1 VIRVAVSSEPPTP
14 DRPDWDGPR
23 WSFELDLE
31 DDAEAAWDDRG
42 QEEFLADEVAAR
54 ERDDSPPPAE
64 LTGATAE
71 ALPAGPG
78 LAGFL
83 SGQAPETASSRDLV
97 GMAEGFRRVASWAQA
112 GELAMIAQVAVR
124 SAAADPRAGLAEDG
138 RPALLTE
145 DATAQVS
152 LGLTLSHTGA
162 EAWTGLAVALR
173 WRLPRT
179 AAALAAGRI
188 DTYRAKILAEA
199 VIPLSDAA
207 ARAVEDRVLP
217 QAGDLTYG
225 QLHAAVRR
233 AVIAVDPEGA
243 EHRRAAAERRAKL
256 SLYPD
261 QDGTA
266 TLVGAR
272 LPAAQAAAAYAKIC
286 AIANAMKAAGA
297 GGGIHFLRCQ
307 ALLGLI
313 LATLPPIPPPAGGP
327 PDAEPP
333 PDDGGEGDDGDD
345 DGGWTSGDDSTLPAG
360 PDTGTPPDFPAATAP
375 LPDPPPDTGSPPEP
389 PPTSDPWPEVPP
401 LTDADLPRDDGYRDT
416 GPPLAYGYADW
427 DPARGDPLDD
437 HFAGPGTQWPWPA
450 VPPTIPAA
458 VPAVPATA
466 AAREQQGPGGLLDL
480 TMPWATLTCAADGP
494 GLLGRIGPI
503 TAVQARQLARLAS
516 RGYQTQWRVILTDA
530 DGRCIAV
537 TRVPRIRP
545 PTGTQPPGRTD
556 VVGRVTV
563 ILPAA
568 VLDRAPRSADRRSA
582 GIYAEIISAARR
594 ILATARQRAAADQ
607 RAAAG
612 CAHTEKS
619 ASYRPPAR
627 IREYVV
633 ARDLTCRYP
642 SCGQPAWRGDLDHTH
657 PWDQGGLTCPCNM
670 GALCRRH
677 HRLKQLRGW
686 DLVQPHPGIFRWV
699 TPAGLTYA
707 VQPDRQPS

>member
-14 DRPDWDGPR
+14 DRLDWAGPR
-23 WSFELDLE
+23 WSFELDL
-31 DDAEAAWDDRG
+31 DADVEASGPAQPAWDDIG

-54 ERDDSPPPAE
+54 DRDDPPPPAE
-64 LTGATAE
+64 VPPAAAE
-71 ALPAGPG
+71 ARPAGPG

-83 SGQAPETASSRDLV
+83 SGQDPETAASRDLV
-97 GMAEGFRRVASWAQA
+97 GLAEAFRRVSSWAQA
-112 GELAMIAQVAVR
+112 GELAMIAQVAAR
-124 SAAADPRAGLAEDG
+124 SAAADPRAGLAKDG

-173 WRLPRT
+173 WRLSRT
-179 AAALAAGRI
+179 AAALAEGRI

-233 AVIAVDPEGA
+233 AVIAVDSEGA

-272 LPAAQAAAAYAKIC
+272 LPAAEAAAAYAKIC

-307 ALLGLI
+307 ALLGQI

-333 PDDGGEGDDGDD
+333 PDDSDDGWSPAGSAPP
-345 DGGWTSGDDSTLPAG
+345 DGAPPSASQPGDRGMPSPAG
-360 PDTGTPPDFPAATAP
+360 PDGTGAPPGGPPDYDPAT
-375 LPDPPPDTGSPPEP
+375 DPRPEG
-389 PPTSDPWPEVPP
+389 PP
-401 LTDADLPRDDGYRDT
+401 LTDADLPEDDGYRDIR
-416 GPPLAYGYADW
+416 PPLPDGYIDW

-437 HFAGPGTQWPWPA
+437 DFAGPGTQWAWPQI
-450 VPPTIPAA
+450 PPTIPAGG
-458 VPAVPATA
+458 PAGG
-466 AAREQQGPGGLLDL
+466 RRLGGLLDL
-480 TMPWATLTCAADGP
+480 TLPWATLTCAADGP
-494 GLLGRIGPI
+494 GILGRIGPI
-503 TAVQARQLARLAS
+503 TAVQARQLARLAN

-530 DGRCIAV
+530 DGRCIGV
-537 TRVPRIRP
+537 TRIPRVRP
-545 PTGTQPPGRTD
+545 PTGREPPDLTD

-563 ILPAA
+563 VLPAA
-568 VLDRAPRSADRRSA
+568 VLDSAPRSADRRNA

-594 ILATARQRAAADQ
+594 ALATARQRAAADQ
-607 RAAAG
+607 GTAAG
-612 CAHTEKS
+612 CAHTEAT
-619 ASYRPPAR
+619 ASYRPPPR

-657 PWDQGGLTCPCNM
+657 PWEQGGRTCPCNM

-686 DLVQPHPGIFRWV
+686 DLVQPQPGIFRWV
-699 TPAGLTYA
+699 TPAGRTYA

>member
-1 VIRVAVSSEPPTP
+1 MAVSSEPPTP
-14 DRPDWDGPR
+14 DRLDWDGPR

-31 DDAEAAWDDRG
+31 ADAEAAGPDWDDRG
-42 QEEFLADEVAAR
+42 QEEFLADEMAAS
-54 ERDDSPPPAE
+54 ERDDAPAPPELAGAAAE
-64 LTGATAE
+64 ALPAE

-83 SGQAPETASSRDLV
+83 SGQDPETASSRDLV
-97 GMAEGFRRVASWAQA
+97 GMAEAFRRVASWAQA

-124 SAAADPRAGLAEDG
+124 SAAADPRAGLAADG

-199 VIPLSDAA
+199 VISLSDAA

-333 PDDGGEGDDGDD
+333 PDDGGDGDG
-345 DGGWTSGDDSTLPAG
+345 DGDGA
-360 PDTGTPPDFPAATAP
+360 TPPAA
-375 LPDPPPDTGSPPEP
+375 
-389 PPTSDPWPEVPP
+389 DPWPEAPP
-401 LTDADLPRDDGYRDT
+401 LTDADLPEDDGYRDT
-416 GPPLAYGYADW
+416 GPPLADGDTDW

-450 VPPTIPAA
+450 VPPAIPAV
-458 VPAVPATA
+458 VPAVVPAVA
-466 AAREQQGPGGLLDL
+466 SAGGQQPLGGLLDL
-480 TMPWATLTCAADGP
+480 TLPWATLTCAADGP
-494 GLLGRIGPI
+494 GVLGRIGPV
-503 TAVQARQLARLAS
+503 TAVQARQIARLAS
-516 RGYQTQWRVILTDA
+516 RGYQTQWRVILT
-530 DGRCIAV
+530 
-537 TRVPRIRP
+537 
-545 PTGTQPPGRTD
+545 
-556 VVGRVTV
+556 
-563 ILPAA
+563 
-568 VLDRAPRSADRRSA
+568 
-582 GIYAEIISAARR
+582 
-594 ILATARQRAAADQ
+594 
-607 RAAAG
+607 
-612 CAHTEKS
+612 
-619 ASYRPPAR
+619 
-627 IREYVV
+627 
-633 ARDLTCRYP
+633 
-642 SCGQPAWRGDLDHTH
+642 
-657 PWDQGGLTCPCNM
+657 
-670 GALCRRH
+670 
-677 HRLKQLRGW
+677 
-686 DLVQPHPGIFRWV
+686 
-699 TPAGLTYA
+699 
-707 VQPDRQPS
+707 

>member
-1 VIRVAVSSEPPTP
+1 MAVSSEPPTP
-14 DRPDWDGPR
+14 DRLDWDGPR

-31 DDAEAAWDDRG
+31 ADTEAARPAWDDRG
-42 QEEFLADEVAAR
+42 QEEFLADEVAAS
-54 ERDDSPPPAE
+54 ERDDAPPPADP
-64 LTGATAE
+64 TGATAA
-71 ALPAGPG
+71 ALPPGPG

-83 SGQAPETASSRDLV
+83 SGQDPETASGRDLI
-97 GMAEGFRRVASWAQA
+97 GMAEAFRHVASWAQA
-112 GELAMIAQVAVR
+112 GELAMVAQVAAR

-162 EAWTGLAVALR
+162 EAWTWLAVTLR

-199 VIPLSDAA
+199 VIALSDAA

-217 QAGDLTYG
+217 LAGDLTYG

-261 QDGTA
+261 LDGTA

-286 AIANAMKAAGA
+286 AIASAMKAAGA

-327 PDAEPP
+327 PDDEPP
-333 PDDGGEGDDGDD
+333 PDDDGGEGWTPDDG
-345 DGGWTSGDDSTLPAG
+345 SAPPAG
-360 PDTGTPPDFPAATAP
+360 ALTDSQPVT
-375 LPDPPPDTGSPPEP
+375 DPG
-389 PPTSDPWPEVPP
+389 PEVPA
-401 LTDADLPRDDGYRDT
+401 LTDADLPEDDGYLDT
-416 GPPLAYGYADW
+416 GPPLADGYADW

-437 HFAGPGTQWPWPA
+437 HFAGPGVQWPWPV
-450 VPPTIPAA
+450 VPPA
-458 VPAVPATA
+458 VPAVASA
-466 AAREQQGPGGLLDL
+466 AGRIGLGGLLDL
-480 TMPWATLTCAADGP
+480 TLPWATLTCAEDGP
-494 GLLGRIGPI
+494 GILGRIGPI
-503 TAVQARQLARLAS
+503 TAVQARQISRLGN

-530 DGRCIAV
+530 DGHCIGVA
-537 TRVPRIRP
+537 RIPRIRP
-545 PTGTQPPGRTD
+545 PTRQEPPGLTD

-563 ILPAA
+563 VMPAA
-568 VLDRAPRSADRRSA
+568 VLDRAPRSADRRSV
-582 GIYAEIISAARR
+582 GPYAEIISAARR
-594 ILATARQRAAADQ
+594 VLTAARQRAAADHGT
-607 RAAAG
+607 AAS
-612 CAHTEKS
+612 CAHTEAS
-619 ASYRPPAR
+619 ASYRAPPR

-657 PWDQGGLTCPCNM
+657 PWEQGGLTCPCNM

-686 DLVQPHPGIFRWV
+686 DLIQPQPGIFRWV